1 MVNFNDSSELI
12 ENFIQSSINKFI
24 LEEGTPSSVGVYCCP
39 WAGWITT
46 NFNINSTLEETE
58 NNCPDFEFVEY
69 EIIDL
74 ENWED
79 EYTQE
84 NPVFLM
90 NGNKIF
96 FQHESTDKFNGL
108 VFSFLL
114 PIVKKI
120 KDKNDMLFI
129 LQMLDSEFV
138 QVVE

>member
-24 LEEGTPSSVGVYCCP
+24 LEEGTPTSVGVYCCP
-39 WAGWITT
+39 WSGWITT
-46 NFNINSTLEETE
+46 HFNINRTLEETD

-69 EIIDL
+69 DIIDVYDWV
-74 ENWED
+74 N
-79 EYTQE
+79 EYEKE

-120 KDKNDMLFI
+120 KDKNDMLFL